1 MRAWAVAVL
10 FILSTSS
17 PAVECWSEAEGVR
30 PDAPRGLRCATCGS
44 DTVSSSGESRYL
56 TTRVMRDARS

>member
-1 MRAWAVAVL
+1 MPRVVYDVRLAVL
-10 FILSTSS
+10 RR
-17 PAVECWSEAEGVR
+17 AHGV
-30 PDAPRGLRCATCGS
+30 DMSLDVYFFFTGS